1 MEPENPKIL
10 INNQADAP
18 SPTRKGIF
26 RRVKE
31 FFTGSQKKDVKGDAP
46 TFKIEKI
53 QPKKGDFGE
62 VNPLDSNA
70 FKHDV
75 GMSLCKHLL
84 YTCDKEDINTI
95 FEENLITFDEFW
107 DRYEE
112 IIEDPKLILRI
123 HNELYDWRTG
133 VAIIF
138 ANIAFGKNLESR
150 GFDFQNKIDSYAH
163 KQTKDDSSDQQ
174 KEIVEK
180 DNHKN
185 GAKSEWEYKYLNDI
199 RDNFNI
205 KRSRSE
211 NPDEVFYLK
220 QIDQNDILG
229 IKLLLLFLFF

>member
-1 MEPENPKIL
+1 M
-10 INNQADAP
+10 
-18 SPTRKGIF
+18 RKGIF
-26 RRVKE
+26 SRVKE
-31 FFTGSQKKDVKGDAP
+31 FFTGSQKKDAKGGAP

-62 VNPLDSNA
+62 VNPIDTKA
-70 FKHDV
+70 FRHDV

-84 YTCDKEDINTI
+84 YTCDKEDIDTI
-95 FEENLITFDEFW
+95 FEENLITFEEFC

-163 KQTKDDSSDQQ
+163 KQTKDDSSDLQ
-174 KEIVEK
+174 KELRREVE
-180 DNHKN
+180 HKAD
-185 GAKSEWEYKYLNDI
+185 AKSECEYKYLNDI
-199 RDNFNI
+199 RDSFNI
-205 KRSRSE
+205 KRTRSE
-211 NPDEVFYLK
+211 NPDEAM
-220 QIDQNDILG
+220 
-229 IKLLLLFLFF
+229 FL